1 MNRKPCDLIHRRI
14 GSIYAE
20 LSPAKRAELLA
31 IAFGIVL
38 LFFAAGFVSGRITA
52 PVSPQKMVYVKVKT
66 AKADRKAKTQKP
78 ERHIFTSKRGKKY
91 YLTPAG
97 NRVYVKHENEVE
109 GKDLK

>member
-1 MNRKPCDLIHRRI
+1 MTRRPCDFIHRKI

-31 IAFGIVL
+31 ITFGIVL

-52 PVSPQKMVYVKVKT
+52 PERPRKVVYVK
-66 AKADRKAKTQKP
+66 KAQTTKP
-78 ERHIFTSKRGKKY
+78 ERQIFTSKRGKKY

-97 NRVYVKHENEVE
+97 NRVYVKPENEDE
-109 GKDLK
+109 REDLK